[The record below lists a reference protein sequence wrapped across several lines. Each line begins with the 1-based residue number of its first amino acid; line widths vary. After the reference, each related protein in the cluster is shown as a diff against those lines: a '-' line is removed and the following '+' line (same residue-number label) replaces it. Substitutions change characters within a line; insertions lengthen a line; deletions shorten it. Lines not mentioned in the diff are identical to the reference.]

1 MRQNMHKI
9 LNEKSDEVDI
19 THQSHNSLHSQ
30 LPQTKLYEFYYCE
43 GWQDIM
49 VNSLLS
55 LTPRGFGRTAFDV
68 RI

>member
-43 GWQDIM
+43 GW
-49 VNSLLS
+49 
-55 LTPRGFGRTAFDV
+55 
-68 RI
+68 